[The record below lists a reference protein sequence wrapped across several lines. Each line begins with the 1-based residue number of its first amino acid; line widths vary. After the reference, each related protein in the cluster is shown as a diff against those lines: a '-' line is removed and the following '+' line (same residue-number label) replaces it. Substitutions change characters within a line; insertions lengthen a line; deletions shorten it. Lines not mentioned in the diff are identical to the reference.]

1 MAGRPSRTPRGEE
14 GPFTSTPLHRTTSC
28 SPKCLSPSKPRLS
41 FRLGSREHGRRPRAT
56 TCGNRHG
63 RRGTTGATE
72 GEKGAGRAAAPPPGT
87 HMLLTSVP
95 AAFSSTS
102 SVTSRP
108 AGNWGCCGEDTP
120 TQLQPTLAL
129 AQNQA

>member
-41 FRLGSREHGRRPRAT
+41 FPLGSREHVGPEPPRVGT
-56 TCGNRHG
+56 GHG

-72 GEKGAGRAAAPPPGT
+72 GEKGAGRAAAPAPGT